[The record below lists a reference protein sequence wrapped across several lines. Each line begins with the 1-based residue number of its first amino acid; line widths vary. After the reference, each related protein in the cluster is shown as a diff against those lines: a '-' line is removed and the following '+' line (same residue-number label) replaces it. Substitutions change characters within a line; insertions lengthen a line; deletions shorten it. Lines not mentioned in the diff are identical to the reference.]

1 MEEPLFAKDNEN
13 HGNNC
18 EVPTNVLMEFILS
31 EGAYVLSGYAL
42 DINENLR
49 IDTAVDLEQY
59 GEGFVE
65 RGLKH
70 KSEEPGQP
78 SKAPKKEGGREK
90 WCRIANKLYLSS
102 EFWRHWFLI
111 VRRPTGLHYFK
122 TFLKMIFT
130 IFYKRSHI

>member
-59 GEGFVE
+59 GEEFVKNTSVRALE
-65 RGLKH
+65 WQSTKGTVDGGIRLIF
-70 KSEEPGQP
+70 SEGEVQYWPVDGGIRLIF
-78 SKAPKKEGGREK
+78 SEGEVQYWPVDGGIR
-90 WCRIANKLYLSS
+90 L
-102 EFWRHWFLI
+102 
-111 VRRPTGLHYFK
+111 
-122 TFLKMIFT
+122 
-130 IFYKRSHI
+130 RS